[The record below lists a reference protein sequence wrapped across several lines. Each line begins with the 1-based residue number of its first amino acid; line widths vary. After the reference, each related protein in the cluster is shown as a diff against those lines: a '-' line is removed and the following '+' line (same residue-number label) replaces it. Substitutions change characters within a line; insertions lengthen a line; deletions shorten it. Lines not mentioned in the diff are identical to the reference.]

1 MLTCVNPAV
10 IFRMKSSGDQRHNGV
25 AISLKWLLGLV
36 KRFGGSNPPESR
48 IRQEIHNLSIGD
60 GKGEKKQY
68 FNRNADG
75 TTITRA
81 AGGVATIPRS
91 CVLVK
96 RSAFRP
102 ESWKVMS
109 EGVFMLVFNFF
120 CHALRTLIRN

>member
-36 KRFGGSNPPESR
+36 KRFGASNPPESR

-81 AGGVATIPRS
+81 AGGVATIPSEEISISARKLESYERRCVYASVHFFLS
-91 CVLVK
+91 CPK
-96 RSAFRP
+96 DI
-102 ESWKVMS
+102 
-109 EGVFMLVFNFF
+109 N
-120 CHALRTLIRN
+120 